1 MSQDLKHELSEM
13 VAPADWDW
21 ISPHANRGAVVVVD
35 PGLDLVE
42 VGVAIATDNTAAVN
56 HWIAEAL
63 ITKPSP
69 LQLEV
74 WDQAAK
80 KQFHSLIVQP
90 FVLVQDSV
98 AQDVHEPGDP

>member
-1 MSQDLKHELSEM
+1 MSQDLKQELTDM
-13 VAPADWDW
+13 LAPADWAW

-35 PGLDLVE
+35 PQLDLVE
-42 VGVAIATDNTAAVN
+42 VGMAIATDNTAAVN

-80 KQFHSLIVQP
+80 KQFQSLIVQP
-90 FVLVQDSV
+90 FVLVQE
-98 AQDVHEPGDP
+98 APVHEN